1 MPETRTEL
9 IRYPGVLTDWSGVYL
24 NKKIKQQIRIGN
36 CVRVLFANKEIQNN
50 KHNAYTVYLTI
61 IKKCKK
67 NKNWFLGIVND
78 PYYSGDPYFIFQNGQ
93 QRAFSI
99 HHIME
104 IPLTWP
110 GNENLNKNAEF
121 LTRRRVLTGI

>member
-9 IRYPGVLTDWSGVYL
+9 IRYPGVLTDWNGVYL

-61 IKKCKK
+61 IKM
-67 NKNWFLGIVND
+67 V
-78 PYYSGDPYFIFQNGQ
+78 
-93 QRAFSI
+93 
-99 HHIME
+99 
-104 IPLTWP
+104 
-110 GNENLNKNAEF
+110 LNCA
-121 LTRRRVLTGI
+121 LVLYIANISL